1 MQLRRCAQPLLGRKM
16 LKLLR
21 RWSLP
26 GCLRTSTTPVYQ
38 GVALPAL
45 PKGLQSLPD
54 YLIGLRWQLG
64 LELVHVYLWVHVLL
78 YHRWWVP
85 ARYFGRLRAGPVP
98 PNTAV

>member
-1 MQLRRCAQPLLGRKM
+1 MCTAAFGQEDAEAAEKVEPARLLEDVHD
-16 LKLLR
+16 
-21 RWSLP
+21 
-26 GCLRTSTTPVYQ
+26 PVYQ